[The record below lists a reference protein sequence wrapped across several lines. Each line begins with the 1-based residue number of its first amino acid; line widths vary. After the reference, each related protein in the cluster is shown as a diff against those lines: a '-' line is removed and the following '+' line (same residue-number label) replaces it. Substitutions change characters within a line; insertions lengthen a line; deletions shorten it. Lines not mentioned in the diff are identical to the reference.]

1 MPSPRHLR
9 FAVLAGL
16 LLTAGRA
23 GAQEDPNAQFGGVV
37 LNFPDHHVEAVLK
50 PDGHYSV
57 YFSDSFD
64 QAMPASAARQAS
76 LTILRPRQ
84 RPETVAMRIG
94 DSGDDLVG
102 TGAPVSDPK
111 TTVRVAY
118 VLQGKPYSSEIL
130 FFPASTN
137 PLFHADVRTVPSPVR
152 AGSPARI
159 SFVIHG
165 PDGKNVTALDVVHEK
180 PMHLLV
186 VSRDLGDFYHI
197 HPTLTPAG
205 TFDVTHVFPHGGD
218 YRMFVD
224 YTPKDSGG
232 VVDWHDLKVEGPP
245 RAAIRL
251 VPDAQPVKTVGPF
264 RVTFSSDQPLVA
276 GKDLKLHFRID
287 EAKTGAAVHN
297 LQRYLG
303 AWGHIM
309 LVSEDLKEFIHAH
322 PTEYGTPNGP
332 SPPVIEVATGFRR
345 PGLYKLWIQIQRNSV
360 VTDIPFVFRVA
371 GQAQAPSGPDAPRD
385 AILVTVSAAGY
396 APAHIDAKAGQP
408 LKLAFY
414 RPDAQNCG
422 GVVNF
427 PDLHVSQDLPP
438 GKTTVVTI
446 VPRKT
451 GPLSFACKM
460 GMLKGQLIVR

>member
-1 MPSPRHLR
+1 MQGAHYLR
-9 FAVLAGL
+9 FGFLAGL
-16 LLTAGRA
+16 LLSSGQVR
-23 GAQEDPNAQFGGVV
+23 AQEDPNAQFGGVV
-37 LNFPDHHVEAVLK
+37 MFFPDHHAEAVLK
-50 PDGHYSV
+50 PEGHYSL

-76 LTILRPRQ
+76 LTILRPHLK
-84 RPETVAMRIG
+84 PETVALRIG
-94 DSGDDLVG
+94 DSGDDWVG
-102 TGAPVSDPK
+102 SGAPVSDHN
-111 TTVRVAY
+111 TIARIAY
-118 VLQGKPYSSEIL
+118 VIQGKPYSSEIL

-137 PLFHADVRTVPSPVR
+137 PLFHADVHTVPAPVR
-152 AGSPARI
+152 AGSLARI
-159 SFVIHG
+159 SFAIHG
-165 PDGKNVTALDVVHEK
+165 PDGKNITALEVVHEK

-186 VSRDLGDFYHI
+186 VSHDLAEFYHI
-197 HPTLTPAG
+197 HPQLTPAG

-232 VVDWHDLKVEGPP
+232 VVDWHDLKVAGTP
-245 RAAIRL
+245 RAPVHL

-287 EAKTGAAVHN
+287 EAKTGAPVHN

-309 LVSEDLKEFIHAH
+309 LVSDDLKEFIHAH
-322 PTEYGTPNGP
+322 PAEYGTLNGP

-360 VTDIPFVFRVA
+360 VTAIPFAFRVA
-371 GQAQAPSGPDAPRD
+371 GQAQTPSGPDAPRD

-396 APAHIDAKAGQP
+396 APSRIDAKVGQP

-438 GKTTVVTI
+438 GKTTVITV